1 LSHSAIIT
9 SVLQQRIVT
18 LSSSSGSTE
27 KARAHAP
34 VFGIP
39 TFGVELLQL

>member
-1 LSHSAIIT
+1 M
-9 SVLQQRIVT
+9 
-18 LSSSSGSTE
+18 SSSGSTGE
-27 KARAHAP
+27 ADAHAP